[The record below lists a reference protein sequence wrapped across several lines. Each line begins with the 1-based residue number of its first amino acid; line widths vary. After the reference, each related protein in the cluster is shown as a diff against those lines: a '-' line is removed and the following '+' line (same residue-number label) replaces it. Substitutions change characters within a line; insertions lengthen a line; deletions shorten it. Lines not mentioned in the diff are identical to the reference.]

1 MKRRLFLF
9 SLLSLLMGGATLQVT
24 AQTTRRVADNMADY
38 SKLYADVNGD
48 KQMETLIVADRDDHD
63 KRCWYWQ
70 DLDGNNVMT
79 VAEGRGANGLGYI
92 LFGSQGQLIADY
104 NNDGIPDVFFFEG
117 YYDDSSPVYVY
128 IALSNGNGDGYTMKQ
143 IDFKLGE
150 DWDKTVKL
158 MVEYAIT
165 VDLNRDGRLDIFG
178 MEKNGSTYTPVT
190 YIQTADHNFQ
200 RQELNVVTDP
210 EEIAKAQFSTGGSGS
225 YTTSGR
231 FISSAVSS
239 NGRTYAAK
247 EVVSWQAIDINMD
260 GYPDLIDPSGHSF
273 LSLPDGRYYAADLS
287 GSATVADLNGDGV
300 HDLVLFGND
309 KAIVL
314 ISQKNGTYKTVELLE
329 NSNITAVHCHDL
341 DGDGIS
347 DVLVCIDTPRNGD
360 KAYLAFFRNQG
371 DGTFK
376 RTVQTFDGYYYFS
389 KLYHLKKDNCPTLI
403 AMHAESGNGYGK
415 KSRRFDWDKSFAV
428 SESDLLP
435 DDFSIEGDN
444 PQTTYWVRE
453 INGLPL
459 ILNYLG
465 DGSMGVLCRN
475 SYSQNFIYQYDI
487 DNTAPQQLAA
497 PTVIPDKQTATVKL
511 EWKTGKDDL
520 TAKSDLTYDVEISSV
535 DGQLLHS
542 NTQHTY
548 LIADAGSWP
557 LGNLSARVRA
567 VDANGY
573 QGAWSAATSW
583 QNTIQNG
590 LFTMNYNEMSTAD
603 TLVVKSLSGADI
615 TFNLSPDGTIVK
627 KEGATTYIIFYTP
640 GQKTIEASV
649 AGGVSVSKKVMVN
662 PLKPFNQDMSGAYM
676 FDLNQNGQA
685 EGLLEKIYTKEEDDW
700 KEYVSIDL
708 SDVVIYTM
716 HMFTD
721 FNMDGLPDI
730 RSRIDRGDNTY
741 AWLIN
746 KGDMEFKIGS
756 DFKDTEGNTLEGRYS
771 SQYYQSGDFDND
783 GLTDFAIIPNS
794 YGGYIYRNLGN
805 GTYEKKIKVNSDIGT
820 IADFDRDGLL
830 DFLCKGWGN
839 SIAILYHNKGNW
851 QFEEIQLPG
860 AVYSKVS
867 TVDINGDGY
876 PDITSYSEI
885 RKGDYYCAMLG
896 GKDLQFR
903 EIDYQGVANPI
914 DWDNDGKPE
923 FVNQIYGTRDTLL
936 ISNHGQV
943 CKQVLYT
950 NDGGIELSLNWLCDR
965 TGDGRPDNF
974 GSYLGYSFSFTSR
987 YCNTA
992 PTAPTKIYATQQ
1004 DDQVI
1009 INWSGAS
1016 DKETPLT
1023 GLRYNI
1029 SIKEK
1034 GATGEGSYIWSPL
1047 NMTSDVAATCP
1058 TGAHHYRFAT
1068 TLPMPLSRFT
1078 AGKTYEIRIQTIDN
1092 WYAHSAFSQVYEFTP
1107 SATALINLPAKGG
1120 VDTPVSYSLTNNNS
1134 STPTIDA
1141 DGGVVENGTITWS
1154 TAGVKTV
1161 TVTAGSVTN
1170 KTQIEIIEKPVLTLA
1185 VPAKVLAGQQLKV
1198 ALSETLARENAMVSI
1213 TGAEG
1218 GVVVDYDMAENT
1230 LLLTM
1235 PEKNGVQE
1243 ITVTYE
1249 DDIFGKLTETSQ
1261 VTIVGVDWKPTMKM
1275 VGVSNGKNKLTWFAD
1290 QQLPDASIFNNK
1302 VNIYRETSV
1311 SDEFKLI
1318 GEANISDGQFVDATS
1333 NPDIKVSR
1341 YYITLQTTYNVES
1354 QPSVVHGN
1362 IHLMVNRGQGND
1374 INLHWTPYEGAKIV
1388 QYTILAGTSIENL
1401 QEIEQLSGYA
1411 QSFTHKRSS
1420 DATTY
1425 YALAYTIQNT
1435 ASGSRR
1441 ASASETGESN
1451 IISSDEAYNITP
1463 VESIQISA
1471 KEETLVLNETQEQL
1485 HLQAVVTP
1493 ALATLTNV
1501 EWSIKSGEE
1510 FAEISSDGVMTATK
1524 NEKVGKVTV
1533 QARAVDGSDVTA
1545 EIVID
1550 VEAFT
1555 AAFIPG
1561 DANGDGLVNV
1571 TDIVEIVNSILG
1583 HPSAK
1588 FNKTAADVNGDGEV
1602 NVTDIVSVVNI
1613 ILSSN
1618 ARELTN
1624 RAAATN
1630 NLKLSGGSIK
1640 LRNAENYTA
1649 AQFDIHLTDGS
1660 TVNHLSLNSAS
1671 DHQMTWKMVDANTYR
1686 VVVYSMTNAA
1696 FRANSDNLFT
1706 VFMTGVQ
1713 NATIS
1718 NELLIKAEG
1727 ATGIDAI
1734 RRETENGKVYDLNGR
1749 QVKNPRKGVYIINGR
1764 KVVVK

>member
-1 MKRRLFLF
+1 
-9 SLLSLLMGGATLQVT
+9 MGGATLQVT

-231 FISSAVSS
+231 FISSAVSN

-247 EVVSWQAIDINMD
+247 EVVSWQAIDLNMD

-314 ISQKNGTYKTVELLE
+314 MSQKNGTYKTVELLE

-347 DVLVCIDTPRNGD
+347 DVLVCIDTPRNGN

-435 DDFSIEGDN
+435 DDFSIESDN

-475 SYSQNFIYQYDI
+475 SDSHNFIYQYDI
-487 DNTAPQQLAA
+487 DNTAPQLMAV

-520 TAKSDLTYDVEISSV
+520 TAKSDLTYDVEISNA
-535 DGQLLHS
+535 DGKLLHS

-567 VDANGY
+567 VDANGC

-615 TFNLSPDGTIVK
+615 TFNLSPDGTIIK
-627 KEGATTYIIFYTP
+627 KEGTTTYIIFYTP

-662 PLKPFNQDMSGAYM
+662 PLKPFNPDMSGAYM

-685 EGLLEKIYTKEEDDW
+685 EGLGNPFYGDGKLHTMENGQW

-708 SDVVIYTM
+708 SDIELGWLKM
-716 HMFTD
+716 ITD

-730 RSRIDRGDNTY
+730 CSYITKGNKSY
-741 AWLIN
+741 PWLIN
-746 KGDMEFKIGS
+746 KGDMEFKTGS
-756 DFKDTEGNTLEGRYS
+756 DFKDTNGNSLIGAPTRSWGEIC
-771 SQYYQSGDFDND
+771 GDFDND
-783 GLTDFAIIPNS
+783 GLTDVVTYDAI
-794 YGGYIYRNLGN
+794 YCNLGN
-805 GTYEKKIKVNSDIGT
+805 GTYQKKSISFTDGTRLIPASNDIQA

-830 DFLCKGWGN
+830 D
-839 SIAILYHNKGNW
+839 ILYAETWRNNGQLFHNKGNW
-851 QFEEIQLPG
+851 LFERIQLPSNVWG
-860 AVYSKVS
+860 KVS

-876 PDITSYSEI
+876 LDITCYSEDRGSI
-885 RKGDYYCAMLG
+885 YAASSMLG
-896 GKDLQFR
+896 SKDLQFK

-923 FVNQIYGTRDTLL
+923 FVNQIWGTCDTLL

-950 NDGGIELSLNWLCDR
+950 NGDGIELSLNWLCDR

-974 GSYLGYSFSFTSR
+974 GGSYSGSSFTSR

-1004 DDQVI
+1004 GDQVI
-1009 INWSGAS
+1009 LNWSGAS

-1058 TGAHHYRFAT
+1058 TGAHHYRLAT

-1107 SATALINLPAKGG
+1107 SSTALINLPAKGG
-1120 VDTPVSYSLTNNNS
+1120 VDTPIAYTLANNS
-1134 STPTIDA
+1134 GTTPTIDA
-1141 DGGVVENGTITWS
+1141 DGGVVSDGTITWS

-1161 TVTAGSVTN
+1161 TVTAGSVTS

-1198 ALSETLARENAMVSI
+1198 APSETLVRENAMVSI

-1290 QQLPDASIFNNK
+1290 QQLPDATIFNNK

-1341 YYITLQTTYNVES
+1341 YYITLQTIYDVES
-1354 QPSVVHGN
+1354 LPSVIHGN

-1374 INLHWTPYEGAKIV
+1374 INLHWTPYEGAKIA

-1401 QEIEQLSGYA
+1401 QEIDQLSGYA

-1425 YALAYTIQNT
+1425 YALAYTMQNT
-1435 ASGSRR
+1435 ASSRR

-1524 NEKVGKVTV
+1524 NEKTGKVTV

-1571 TDIVEIVNSILG
+1571 TDIVEIVNYILG

-1588 FNKTAADVNGDGEV
+1588 FNKVAADVNGDGVV

-1660 TVNHLSLNSAS
+1660 TVNYLSLNSAS
-1671 DHQMTWKMVDANTYR
+1671 DHQMTWKMVDANTCR
-1686 VVVYSMTNAA
+1686 VIVYSMTNAA

>member
-1 MKRRLFLF
+1 
-9 SLLSLLMGGATLQVT
+9 
-24 AQTTRRVADNMADY
+24 MA
-38 SKLYADVNGD
+38 V
-48 KQMETLIVADRDDHD
+48 
-63 KRCWYWQ
+63 
-70 DLDGNNVMT
+70 
-79 VAEGRGANGLGYI
+79 
-92 LFGSQGQLIADY
+92 
-104 NNDGIPDVFFFEG
+104 
-117 YYDDSSPVYVY
+117 
-128 IALSNGNGDGYTMKQ
+128 
-143 IDFKLGE
+143 
-150 DWDKTVKL
+150 
-158 MVEYAIT
+158 
-165 VDLNRDGRLDIFG
+165 
-178 MEKNGSTYTPVT
+178 
-190 YIQTADHNFQ
+190 
-200 RQELNVVTDP
+200 
-210 EEIAKAQFSTGGSGS
+210 
-225 YTTSGR
+225 
-231 FISSAVSS
+231 
-239 NGRTYAAK
+239 
-247 EVVSWQAIDINMD
+247 
-260 GYPDLIDPSGHSF
+260 
-273 LSLPDGRYYAADLS
+273 
-287 GSATVADLNGDGV
+287 
-300 HDLVLFGND
+300 
-309 KAIVL
+309 
-314 ISQKNGTYKTVELLE
+314 
-329 NSNITAVHCHDL
+329 
-341 DGDGIS
+341 
-347 DVLVCIDTPRNGD
+347 
-360 KAYLAFFRNQG
+360 
-371 DGTFK
+371 
-376 RTVQTFDGYYYFS
+376 
-389 KLYHLKKDNCPTLI
+389 
-403 AMHAESGNGYGK
+403 
-415 KSRRFDWDKSFAV
+415 
-428 SESDLLP
+428 
-435 DDFSIEGDN
+435 
-444 PQTTYWVRE
+444 
-453 INGLPL
+453 
-459 ILNYLG
+459 
-465 DGSMGVLCRN
+465 
-475 SYSQNFIYQYDI
+475 
-487 DNTAPQQLAA
+487 

-520 TAKSDLTYDVEISSV
+520 TAKSDLTYDVEISNA
-535 DGQLLHS
+535 DGKLLHS

-567 VDANGY
+567 VDANGC

-615 TFNLSPDGTIVK
+615 TFNLSPDGTIIK
-627 KEGATTYIIFYTP
+627 KEGTTTYIIFYTP

-662 PLKPFNQDMSGAYM
+662 PLKPFNPDMSGAYM

-685 EGLLEKIYTKEEDDW
+685 EGLGNPFYGDGKLHTMENGQW

-708 SDVVIYTM
+708 SDIELGWLKM
-716 HMFTD
+716 ITD

-730 RSRIDRGDNTY
+730 CSYITKGNKSY
-741 AWLIN
+741 PWLIN
-746 KGDMEFKIGS
+746 KGDMEFKTGS
-756 DFKDTEGNTLEGRYS
+756 DFKDTNGNSLIGAPTRSWGEIC
-771 SQYYQSGDFDND
+771 GDFDND
-783 GLTDFAIIPNS
+783 GLTDVVTYDAI
-794 YGGYIYRNLGN
+794 YCNLGN
-805 GTYEKKIKVNSDIGT
+805 GTYQKKSISFTDGTRLIPASNDIQA

-830 DFLCKGWGN
+830 D
-839 SIAILYHNKGNW
+839 ILYAETWRNNGQLFHNKGNW
-851 QFEEIQLPG
+851 LFERIQLPSNVWG
-860 AVYSKVS
+860 KVS

-876 PDITSYSEI
+876 LDITCYSEDRGSI
-885 RKGDYYCAMLG
+885 YAASSMLG
-896 GKDLQFR
+896 SKDLQFK

-923 FVNQIYGTRDTLL
+923 FVNQIWGTCDTLL

-950 NDGGIELSLNWLCDR
+950 NGDGIELSLNWLCDR

-974 GSYLGYSFSFTSR
+974 GGSYSGSSFTSR

-1004 DDQVI
+1004 GDQVI
-1009 INWSGAS
+1009 LNWSGAS

-1058 TGAHHYRFAT
+1058 TGAHHYRLAT

-1107 SATALINLPAKGG
+1107 SSTALINLPAKGG
-1120 VDTPVSYSLTNNNS
+1120 VDTPIAYTLANNS
-1134 STPTIDA
+1134 GTTPTIDA
-1141 DGGVVENGTITWS
+1141 DGGVVSDGTITWS

-1161 TVTAGSVTN
+1161 TVTAGSVTS

-1198 ALSETLARENAMVSI
+1198 APSETLVRENAMVSI

-1290 QQLPDASIFNNK
+1290 QQLPDATIFNNK

-1341 YYITLQTTYNVES
+1341 YYITLQTIYDVES
-1354 QPSVVHGN
+1354 LPSVIHGN

-1374 INLHWTPYEGAKIV
+1374 INLHWTPYEGAKIA

-1401 QEIEQLSGYA
+1401 QEIDQLSGYA

-1425 YALAYTIQNT
+1425 YALAYTMQNT
-1435 ASGSRR
+1435 ASSRR

-1524 NEKVGKVTV
+1524 NEKTGKVTV

-1571 TDIVEIVNSILG
+1571 ADIVEIVNCILG

-1588 FNKTAADVNGDGEV
+1588 FNKVAADVNGDGVV

-1660 TVNHLSLNSAS
+1660 TVNYLSLNSAS
-1671 DHQMTWKMVDANTYR
+1671 DHQMTWKMVDANTCR
-1686 VVVYSMTNAA
+1686 VIVYSMTNAA

>member
-1 MKRRLFLF
+1 
-9 SLLSLLMGGATLQVT
+9 
-24 AQTTRRVADNMADY
+24 
-38 SKLYADVNGD
+38 
-48 KQMETLIVADRDDHD
+48 
-63 KRCWYWQ
+63 
-70 DLDGNNVMT
+70 
-79 VAEGRGANGLGYI
+79 
-92 LFGSQGQLIADY
+92 
-104 NNDGIPDVFFFEG
+104 
-117 YYDDSSPVYVY
+117 
-128 IALSNGNGDGYTMKQ
+128 
-143 IDFKLGE
+143 
-150 DWDKTVKL
+150 
-158 MVEYAIT
+158 
-165 VDLNRDGRLDIFG
+165 
-178 MEKNGSTYTPVT
+178 
-190 YIQTADHNFQ
+190 
-200 RQELNVVTDP
+200 
-210 EEIAKAQFSTGGSGS
+210 
-225 YTTSGR
+225 
-231 FISSAVSS
+231 
-239 NGRTYAAK
+239 
-247 EVVSWQAIDINMD
+247 
-260 GYPDLIDPSGHSF
+260 
-273 LSLPDGRYYAADLS
+273 
-287 GSATVADLNGDGV
+287 
-300 HDLVLFGND
+300 
-309 KAIVL
+309 
-314 ISQKNGTYKTVELLE
+314 
-329 NSNITAVHCHDL
+329 
-341 DGDGIS
+341 
-347 DVLVCIDTPRNGD
+347 
-360 KAYLAFFRNQG
+360 
-371 DGTFK
+371 
-376 RTVQTFDGYYYFS
+376 
-389 KLYHLKKDNCPTLI
+389 
-403 AMHAESGNGYGK
+403 
-415 KSRRFDWDKSFAV
+415 
-428 SESDLLP
+428 
-435 DDFSIEGDN
+435 
-444 PQTTYWVRE
+444 
-453 INGLPL
+453 
-459 ILNYLG
+459 
-465 DGSMGVLCRN
+465 MGVLCRN
-475 SYSQNFIYQYDI
+475 SSHNFIYQYDI
-487 DNTAPQQLAA
+487 DNTAPQLMAV

-520 TAKSDLTYDVEISSV
+520 TAKSDLTYDVEIFNA
-535 DGQLLHS
+535 DGKLLHS

-557 LGNLSARVRA
+557 LGTLSARVRA

-615 TFNLSPDGTIVK
+615 TFNLSPDGTIIK
-627 KEGATTYIIFYTP
+627 KEGTTTYIIFYTP

-662 PLKPFNQDMSGAYM
+662 PLKPFNPDMSGAYM

-685 EGLLEKIYTKEEDDW
+685 EGLGNPFYGDGKLHTMENGQW

-708 SDVVIYTM
+708 SDIELGWLKM
-716 HMFTD
+716 ITD

-730 RSRIDRGDNTY
+730 CSYITKGNKSY
-741 AWLIN
+741 PWLIN
-746 KGDMEFKIGS
+746 KGDMEFKTGS
-756 DFKDTEGNTLEGRYS
+756 DFKDTNGNSLIGAPTRSWGEIC
-771 SQYYQSGDFDND
+771 GDFDND
-783 GLTDFAIIPNS
+783 GLTDVVTEDAI
-794 YGGYIYRNLGN
+794 YCNLGN
-805 GTYEKKIKVNSDIGT
+805 GTYQKKSISFTDGTRLIPASNDIQA

-830 DFLCKGWGN
+830 D
-839 SIAILYHNKGNW
+839 ILYAKTWRNNGQLFHNKGNW
-851 QFEEIQLPG
+851 LFERIQLPSNVWG
-860 AVYSKVS
+860 KVS

-876 PDITSYSEI
+876 LDITCYSEDRGSI
-885 RKGDYYCAMLG
+885 YAASSMLG
-896 GKDLQFR
+896 SKDLQFK

-923 FVNQIYGTRDTLL
+923 FVNQIWGTCDTLL

-950 NDGGIELSLNWLCDR
+950 NGDGIELSLNWLCDR

-974 GSYLGYSFSFTSR
+974 GGSYSGSSFTSR

-1058 TGAHHYRFAT
+1058 TGAHHYRLAT

-1154 TAGVKTV
+1154 TAGLKTV

-1170 KTQIEIIEKPVLTLA
+1170 KTQIEIIEKPILTLA

-1249 DDIFGKLTETSQ
+1249 DDIFGKLTENTQ
-1261 VTIVGVDWKPTMKM
+1261 VTVVGADWRPTMKM

-1341 YYITLQTTYNVES
+1341 YYITLQTTYDVES
-1354 QPSVVHGN
+1354 LPSVIHGN

-1374 INLHWTPYEGAKIV
+1374 INLHWTPYEGAKIA

-1401 QEIEQLSGYA
+1401 QEIDQLSGYA

-1425 YALAYTIQNT
+1425 YALAYTMQNT
-1435 ASGSRR
+1435 ASSRR

-1524 NEKVGKVTV
+1524 NEKTGKVTV

-1571 TDIVEIVNSILG
+1571 TDIVEIVNYILG

-1588 FNKTAADVNGDGEV
+1588 FNKVAADVNGDGVV

-1660 TVNHLSLNSAS
+1660 TVNYLSLNSAS

-1734 RRETENGKVYDLNGR
+1734 RTEAENGNVYDLNGR
-1749 QVKNPRKGVYIINGR
+1749 QVKTPRKGVYIINGR

>member
-1 MKRRLFLF
+1 
-9 SLLSLLMGGATLQVT
+9 MGGATLQVT

-231 FISSAVSS
+231 FISSAVSN

-247 EVVSWQAIDINMD
+247 EVVSWQAIDLNMD

-314 ISQKNGTYKTVELLE
+314 MSQKNGTYKTVELLE

-347 DVLVCIDTPRNGD
+347 DVLVCIDTPRNGN

-435 DDFSIEGDN
+435 DDFSIESDN

-475 SYSQNFIYQYDI
+475 SDSHNFIYQYDI
-487 DNTAPQQLAA
+487 DNTAPQLMAV

-520 TAKSDLTYDVEISSV
+520 TAKSDLTYDVEISNA
-535 DGQLLHS
+535 DGKLLHS

-567 VDANGY
+567 VDANGC

-615 TFNLSPDGTIVK
+615 TFNLSPDGTIIK
-627 KEGATTYIIFYTP
+627 KEGTTTYIIFYTP

-662 PLKPFNQDMSGAYM
+662 PLKPFNPDMSGAYM

-685 EGLLEKIYTKEEDDW
+685 EGLGNPFYGDGKLHTMENGQW

-708 SDVVIYTM
+708 SDIELGWLKM
-716 HMFTD
+716 ITD

-730 RSRIDRGDNTY
+730 CSYITKGNKSY
-741 AWLIN
+741 PWLIN
-746 KGDMEFKIGS
+746 KGDMEFKTGS
-756 DFKDTEGNTLEGRYS
+756 DFKDTNGNSLIGAPTRSWGEIC
-771 SQYYQSGDFDND
+771 GDFDND
-783 GLTDFAIIPNS
+783 GLTDVVTYDAI
-794 YGGYIYRNLGN
+794 YCNLGN
-805 GTYEKKIKVNSDIGT
+805 GTYQKKSISFTDGTRLIPASNDIQA

-830 DFLCKGWGN
+830 D
-839 SIAILYHNKGNW
+839 ILYAETWRNNGQLFHNKGNW
-851 QFEEIQLPG
+851 LFERIQLPSNVWG
-860 AVYSKVS
+860 KVS

-876 PDITSYSEI
+876 LDITCYSEDRGSI
-885 RKGDYYCAMLG
+885 YAASSMLG
-896 GKDLQFR
+896 SKDLQFK

-923 FVNQIYGTRDTLL
+923 FVNQIWGTCDTLL

-950 NDGGIELSLNWLCDR
+950 NGDGIELSLNWLCDR

-974 GSYLGYSFSFTSR
+974 GGSYSGSSFTSR

-1004 DDQVI
+1004 GDQVI
-1009 INWSGAS
+1009 LNWSGAS

-1058 TGAHHYRFAT
+1058 TGAHHYRLAT

-1107 SATALINLPAKGG
+1107 SSTALINLPAKGG
-1120 VDTPVSYSLTNNNS
+1120 VDTPIAYTLANNS
-1134 STPTIDA
+1134 GTTPTIDA
-1141 DGGVVENGTITWS
+1141 DGGVVSDGTITWS

-1161 TVTAGSVTN
+1161 TVTAGSVTS

-1198 ALSETLARENAMVSI
+1198 APSETLVRENAMVSI

-1290 QQLPDASIFNNK
+1290 QQLPDATIFNNK

-1341 YYITLQTTYNVES
+1341 YYITLQTIYDVES
-1354 QPSVVHGN
+1354 LPSVIHGN

-1374 INLHWTPYEGAKIV
+1374 INLHWTPYEGAKIA

-1401 QEIEQLSGYA
+1401 QEIDQLSGYA

-1425 YALAYTIQNT
+1425 YALAYTMQNT
-1435 ASGSRR
+1435 ASSRR

-1524 NEKVGKVTV
+1524 NEKTGKVTV

-1571 TDIVEIVNSILG
+1571 TDIVEIVNYILG

-1588 FNKTAADVNGDGEV
+1588 FNKVAA
-1602 NVTDIVSVVNI
+1602 DIVSVVNI

-1660 TVNHLSLNSAS
+1660 TVNYLSLNSAS
-1671 DHQMTWKMVDANTYR
+1671 DHQMTWKMVDANTCR
-1686 VVVYSMTNAA
+1686 VIVYSMTNAA